1 MTLDTM
7 LKMFCRRV
15 SLNGKDLKQDR
26 VSVGVAN
33 SEPAIVTQGSGAM
46 GAAKAPATRKR
57 TNWRNMKVSPR
68 TIKILYKW
76 ELGKAFLYILNDDGN
91 GICIWRAE
99 RHSLLTG

>member
-7 LKMFCRRV
+7 LKIFCRRV

-46 GAAKAPATRKR
+46 GAAKALATRKR
-57 TNWRNMKVSPR
+57 TNWRNMKVS
-68 TIKILYKW
+68 
-76 ELGKAFLYILNDDGN
+76 LGQRNLVQVGV
-91 GICIWRAE
+91 GE
-99 RHSLLTG
+99 RIPVFKHFKR